1 MSENSSFYQGIW
13 ALGLFLVISTLVMGT
28 SIVLLVASND
38 YIFYNVYEA
47 VENMVDIGV
56 LGPNTLGYIETATD
70 KVMEVLN
77 YIDFFWVIMFLVFVI
92 DYFKNCYYSRREGYF
107 SVFGFISFGMMALLF
122 LLNLLVTYN
131 NSIYDIFFNN
141 ILQDVT
147 LNLTFFDLYIANFQ
161 LVNLFLIVAGL
172 IINFIPFDFKVF
184 DRRKENDL
192 QEVTG

>member
-38 YIFYNVYEA
+38 YIFYYVYEA
-47 VENMVDIGV
+47 TENMVDIGV
-56 LGPNTLGYIETATD
+56 LGENTLTLIENATN

-107 SVFGFISFGMMALLF
+107 SVFGFISFGMMAILF

-131 NSIYDIFFNN
+131 NSIYDIFFNK
-141 ILQDVT
+141 ILADVS
-147 LNLTFFDLYIANFQ
+147 LNLTFFDFYIQYFQ
-161 LVNLFLIVAGL
+161 VINLFLIVVGL
-172 IINFIPFDFKVF
+172 IINFIPFDFQVF
-184 DRRKENDL
+184 NKRKDNDL

>member
-1 MSENSSFYQGIW
+1 MSENSSFYQGLW
-13 ALGLFLVISTLVMGT
+13 TLGLFLVISTLVMGT

-47 VENMVDIGV
+47 TENMVDIGV
-56 LGPNTLGYIETATD
+56 LGSDTLTFIENATD
-70 KVMEVLN
+70 KVMEVLK

-107 SVFGFISFGMMALLF
+107 SVFGFISFGMMAILF

-131 NSIYDIFFNN
+131 NSIYDIFFNK
-141 ILQDVT
+141 ILGDVS
-147 LNLTFFDLYIANFQ
+147 LNLTFFDFYIQYFQ
-161 LVNLFLIVAGL
+161 QINLFLIVVGL
-172 IINFIPFDFKVF
+172 IINFIPFDFQVF
-184 DRRKENDL
+184 NKRKDNDL

>member
-131 NSIYDIFFNN
+131 NSIYDIFFNK